1 MSLKD
6 DIRAA
11 GTRTY
16 SRCVI
21 CAALDDLPP
30 ADAGDLRECL
40 EDETITG
47 AAIARVL
54 KDRGYPVH
62 QDGKQVRRH
71 RRDCA

>member
-6 DIRAA
+6 DIISA
-11 GTRTY
+11 GTRSTIP
-16 SRCVI
+16 CVI
-21 CAALDDLPP
+21 CVTLDQL
-30 ADAGDLRECL
+30 DATDRSDL
-40 EDETITG
+40 EDCLADTTITG